1 MMNMAA
7 KNMKE
12 VVGALNSVANK
23 VTISPSL
30 STLARTLYILGF
42 AMKSVSVGFSSSAK
56 AMAEFNAQSER
67 LKVNTGKAEITTKLS
82 AARAVTDKGAAAGAR
97 KPVVAFSPAAPTTGE
112 RITVAPIEIN
122 LKLNGMQIQK
132 LVAEANLYRT

>member
-1 MMNMAA
+1 MAA

-23 VTISPSL
+23 VAISPSL
-30 STLARTLYILGF
+30 SSLARTLYILGF
-42 AMKSVSVGFSSSAK
+42 AMKSVSTGFSSSAR

-67 LKVNTGKAEITTKLS
+67 LKANTGKAEITARVS
-82 AARAVTDKGAAAGAR
+82 AARSVADKGAAAGAS
-97 KPVVAFSPAAPTTGE
+97 KPVAVFNPAAPAKGE